1 MRALLLRS
9 LRLRIGR
16 TLRTS
21 MAVVIGVALIAGTLI
36 FTDTINRTFDAIGD
50 ASYRGVAVAVTPKV
64 PPGTPD
70 AQGPDDER
78 SLPRDLVRTVAGAEH
93 VRAARGQVTGTALV
107 FERDGRTRIG
117 GQGPPA
123 LLLSALPDGYGE
135 ASYRKGRAPR
145 AADEVAFDA
154 STAEK
159 ADAEVG
165 DRVWIQGEGP
175 RRRMRLVGIFQVGD
189 GNASFGGATVTVT
202 TEETAAE
209 LAGRTPDAYYSQILA
224 LGDEGVPDD
233 AVARSVREATGPDV
247 TVRTGAAQGDRQAQD
262 IKDAISFLPTI
273 LLVFAGIATFVG
285 SFLIF
290 NTFSITMAQRQ
301 REFALL
307 RALGADRRQVRWM
320 VLGEAIAVGIL
331 GSVLGLLGGFLVAPA
346 LRALVE
352 SVGADMPSTAT
363 VLAGRTVLVAFA
375 VGVLV
380 TLLASWAPARRATRV
395 APVEAL
401 REAAAPP
408 ARGAVRR
415 GPVLLA
421 ALLAIVGTGG
431 VLAAVV
437 AGASTAVAG
446 IGAGLLVLGAILG
459 TPALVGPL
467 AGVLARPLRTAFGL
481 PGRLAGDN
489 AARQP
494 GRTAVTAGALMIG
507 LALVVFATVFAAGLK
522 ETLRGD
528 LEQVVRSPVVV
539 QEADGGFD
547 GLPRSIVTAIREVP
561 GVRAAGAATFGAV
574 GAGGRTVPLTGID
587 AAALDRGLA
596 RLERTDGGRGTG
608 DPGDGRAYLTD
619 GTADDLD
626 LAAGDEVRVTGT
638 NGERRTL
645 RIVGV
650 VEQTAAA
657 VSGIV
662 VNERTAAELGARNPF
677 FVFVDG
683 DAAPVARAL
692 ARDYPST
699 ETLTRS
705 AWIDDQVGQVNQILG
720 LVYAL
725 LALSIVVA
733 LLGIVNTLNLSIQER
748 VRELGL
754 LRAIGATRRQ
764 VRRMIVLE
772 ALITALLGAA
782 LGSVLGFALA
792 VAVGTTLD
800 GFAVSV
806 PIGQVV
812 GLLLLAALLGV
823 LAAVRPARRA
833 SRVDVLE
840 AIADA

>member
-9 LRLRIGR
+9 LRLRVGR

-21 MAVVIGVALIAGTLI
+21 LAVVIGVALVAGTLV
-36 FTDTINRTFDAIGD
+36 FTDTINRTFDELGEAN
-50 ASYRGVAVAVTPKV
+50 YRGVAVAVTPTT

-70 AQGPDDER
+70 AEGPDDER
-78 SLPRDLVRTVAGAEH
+78 MLPRTLLRAVADAPH
-93 VRAARGQVTGTALV
+93 VRAAQGQIEGKAVV

-123 LLLSALPDGYGE
+123 LLVSSLPDGFG
-135 ASYRKGRAPR
+135 ASSYVEGRAPR

-154 STAEK
+154 STADK
-159 ADAEVG
+159 AGARIG
-165 DRVWIQGEGP
+165 DRVWVQGEGP
-175 RRRMRLVGIFQVGD
+175 RRAMRLVGIIRLGD
-189 GNASFGGATVTVT
+189 GNLSVGGVTFTVATPA
-202 TEETAAE
+202 TAAA
-209 LAGRTPDAYYSQILA
+209 LAGRTPDAYYAQILA
-224 LGDEGVPDD
+224 LGEPGVDDE
-233 AVARSVREATGPDV
+233 AVARSVRDAVGDAA
-247 TVRTGAAQGDRQAQD
+247 TVRTGDAQGRQQAKE

-307 RALGADRRQVRWM
+307 RALGADRRQVRRM
-320 VLGEAIAVGIL
+320 VLGEALAVGL
-331 GSVLGLLGGFLVAPA
+331 VGSLLGLVGGLLVAPA
-346 LRALVE
+346 IRALME
-352 SVGADMPSTAT
+352 SFGIDMPSTDT
-363 VLAGRTVLVAFA
+363 VLAGRTVLVAFL
-375 VGVLV
+375 VGVAV
-380 TLLASWAPARRATRV
+380 TLLSSWAPARRATRV
-395 APVEAL
+395 LPVEAL

-415 GPVLLA
+415 GPVLAGVVLA
-421 ALLAIVGTGG
+421 ALGAGG

-446 IGAGLLVLGAILG
+446 LGAGLLVLGAILV

-467 AGVLARPLRTAFGL
+467 ALAVGRPLRRAFGL

-507 LALVVFATVFAAGLK
+507 LALVVFATVFAAGLR

-528 LEQVVRSPVVV
+528 LERVVAAPVVI
-539 QEADGGFD
+539 QEADGGFN
-547 GLPRSIVTAIREVP
+547 GLPRTLVRAVADVP
-561 GVRAAGAATFGAV
+561 GVRHAGGVTFGAV
-574 GAGGRTVPLTGID
+574 GIDGRTTPVTAID
-587 AAALDRGLA
+587 ATALDSGLA
-596 RLERTDGGRGTG
+596 RLVRTDGGRGTG
-608 DPGDGRAYLTD
+608 DPGVGRAYLTD
-619 GTADDLD
+619 GTADDLGRG
-626 LAAGDEVRVTGT
+626 AGDRIDVIGT
-638 NGERRTL
+638 NGARRTL
-645 RIVGV
+645 RVVGV
-650 VEQTAAA
+650 VEETASA
-657 VSGIV
+657 VTGV
-662 VNERTAAELGARNPF
+662 VVDERTAAGLGMRSPF
-677 FVFVDG
+677 FVLADG
-683 DAAPVARAL
+683 DRAAIARAI
-692 ARDYPST
+692 ATDYPSAEALGRT
-699 ETLTRS
+699 
-705 AWIDDQVGQVNQILG
+705 AWIDDQVRQVNQILG

-754 LRAIGATRRQ
+754 LRAVGATRRQ

-782 LGSVLGFALA
+782 LGAVLGFALA
-792 VAVGTTLD
+792 AAVGTTLD

-806 PIGQVV
+806 PVGQVV
-812 GLLLLAALLGV
+812 ALVLAAALLGV

-833 SRVDVLE
+833 ARVDVLQ